1 MSLPRAILF
10 DLDGTLLD
18 TEPLLDRANT
28 TVLERRGASLTPELR
43 ARVLGRSREDTD
55 RILADAVGGDVDRSA
70 FAAERAALLD
80 ASWREAELVPG
91 AADLVARLAA
101 RGVPMGIVTSSTS
114 EVLAMKLARHEG
126 VRRAMQAIVCSD
138 HPRVHR
144 PKPAP
149 DGFLVAAEELG
160 VPAAECVAVEDAP
173 SGVLAA
179 LAAGIRVVAIPANGT
194 ETDPTFGRAHVVLRS
209 LRELDVA

>member
-1 MSLPRAILF
+1 MSLPRAVVF

-43 ARVLGRSREDTD
+43 VRVLGRSRDDTD
-55 RILADAVGGDVDRSA
+55 RILADAAGGDVDLSVL
-70 FAAERAALLD
+70 AAERAALLD
-80 ASWREAELVPG
+80 ASWRQAELMPG

-101 RGVPMGIVTSSTS
+101 RRVPMGIVTSSTRD
-114 EVLAMKLARHEG
+114 VLAMKLARHDEI
-126 VRRAMQAIVCSD
+126 RRTMQAIVCSD

-149 DGFLVAAEELG
+149 DGFLVAADELG

-179 LAAGIRVVAIPANGT
+179 LAAGMRVIAIPANDR
-194 ETDPTFGRAHVVLRS
+194 ETDPTFARAHVVLRS
-209 LRELDVA
+209 LREFDIT